1 MPAMFLQLFL
11 GKLGNCIFV
20 RLFLKFLL
28 YSICLFFKTMLLI
41 VLYISHVQLYNP
53 MNCSTPGSPVLHYFP
68 ELLKFMSTES

>member
-28 YSICLFFKTMLLI
+28 YSFVYSIPLVKSSMLFI
-41 VLYISHVQLYNP
+41 VLPLKKKKS
-53 MNCSTPGSPVLHYFP
+53 
-68 ELLKFMSTES
+68 LLS